1 MLPVNVVA
9 LPITTRPASSAAIA
23 AGSPLAR
30 TGMSNRR
37 PMRDRPGGMSTRK
50 VRATSRVFEGM
61 DATVLIDCLTG
72 SHVSIGCSVCSAC
85 AISERAIN

>member
-9 LPITTRPASSAAIA
+9 LPITTRPASSAAMA

-37 PMRDRPGGMSTRK
+37 PMRDRPGGMYTRK
-50 VRATSRVFEGM
+50 VRATSRAIPQSVNAGLQLGLGLLM
-61 DATVLIDCLTG
+61 GVLGLKLMLNRDRNRL
-72 SHVSIGCSVCSAC
+72 S
-85 AISERAIN
+85 